1 MALVN
6 GLSSL
11 AYGSTT
17 GAAEM
22 GANLEMEVEILSN
35 AMERYFEK
43 GKEQYS

>member
-1 MALVN
+1 MAVVN

-22 GANLEMEVEILSN
+22 GVEMEVEILSN